1 MKKIA
6 ILFGNDKYDFERAQ
20 LQCAVNDAK
29 ALEDKLWVLDFET
42 KSILNSDYRTMATE
56 IANYETVLSGYD
68 VGLFFFA
75 GHGFQFDGLNYLA
88 ATDTSF
94 SDDRSAAYTSFRL
107 DDVIEAMNRSNVLIK
122 ILIIDACRSSSVGGS
137 RGIGTGFAPIFAP
150 RGTIIA
156 FATSPGQTAK
166 EKGEHGLFTAAI
178 LEHIMVPNIT
188 IENMFKRVRNTVYIR
203 SNSTQVTWEHTSLM
217 GDFVFNKGKAK
228 IENNI
233 YHADAFRDEFYECE
247 TGSKIYDL
255 ICDLKTHNYNYQ
267 NPVVNKMSKMKTVL
281 MKADINDLFVL
292 GRNLYQASG
301 NAFSIT
307 NFFDDLHSNLSNY
320 GKDVRRH
327 LLNGMAYE
335 IYFDSKAHLRRNFKT
350 HKYEEV
356 LSELLSSEGNES
368 RKFICNQL
376 EDFEQKVFYVPGGE
390 KIIITVAFNECFEE
404 YGEEGTVYCIE
415 GIYMEG
421 QNILYTEDGTEL
433 YQFSDAGY
441 FHRKMDITDLES
453 FLRENLVVTRRNIS
467 IDYTY
472 DYSPE
477 TDDITILV
485 PMNQQLLRYAN

>member
-6 ILFGNDKYDFERAQ
+6 ILVGNDKYDFKGAQ
-20 LQCAVNDAK
+20 LQSAVNDAK
-29 ALEDKLWVLDFET
+29 ALEEKLVNLSFET
-42 KSILNSDYRTMATE
+42 KSILNSSLGTMATE
-56 IANYETVLSGYD
+56 ISDYETVLAGYD

-75 GHGFQFDGLNYLA
+75 GHGFQFGGLNYLA

-94 SDDRSAAYTSFRL
+94 ADDRSAAYTSFRL
-107 DDVIEAMNRSNVLIK
+107 DDVIEAMNRSNVSIK
-122 ILIIDACRSSSVGGS
+122 ILIIDACRISSVGGS

-188 IENMFKRVRNTVYIR
+188 IENMFKRVRNTVYIM
-203 SNSTQVTWEHTSLM
+203 SDSTQVTWEHTSLM

-247 TGSKIYDL
+247 MGSKIYDL

-267 NPVVNKMSKMKTVL
+267 NPVIHKMGKMKAEL

-292 GRNLYQASG
+292 GRNLYQASVY
-301 NAFSIT
+301 AFSIT
-307 NFFDDLHSNLSNY
+307 YFFDDLHRILHNY

-327 LLNGMAYE
+327 LLNGMSYE
-335 IYFDSKAHLRRNFKT
+335 IYFDSKAHLRRKFKT

-356 LSELLSSEGNES
+356 LSELLSGEGNES

-390 KIIITVAFNECFEE
+390 KINITVAFNECFEE
-404 YGEEGTVYCIE
+404 YGKEGTVYCIE

-433 YQFSDAGY
+433 YQYSEAGY
-441 FHRKMDITDLES
+441 FHKKMNTTELED
-453 FLRENLVVTRRNIS
+453 FIRENLVVTRRNIT

-472 DYSPE
+472 DYSPK